1 MLKVVRRDIRSES
14 FSKAVMHRDERK
26 CERTRRDDTKRCR
39 LDLPV
44 VQLAFLQL
52 QYDRTYRSVAACQ
65 IGKIEGIYQKCLF
78 PHCLPAIGG
87 LSEIAA

>member
-1 MLKVVRRDIRSES
+1 
-14 FSKAVMHRDERK
+14 MHRDERK
-26 CERTRRDDTKRCR
+26 CERTRQDDTKRYR

-65 IGKIEGIYQKCLF
+65 IGKTEGIYQKCLF
-78 PHCLPAIGG
+78 PHYLPTIGG